1 MKALVT
7 GSTGFIGKNLCDHL
21 RSQGFDI
28 RTISR
33 SEDNSKDHHICDLEK
48 DFPHHSIFDGIDY
61 VFHLAG
67 YAHDLSDPRT
77 SYEKYRNLNVR
88 ATQVLC
94 QMADLAKVKSFI
106 FLSSVKAGDST
117 INRELNDFRNIYGET
132 KREAEEFLLSYQ
144 PENNMR
150 MNIIRPALVYG
161 PDMKGNLKSM
171 LNGIQQGWFPP
182 MPKLNNKRSMVHV
195 HDLILAIMIVNNAE
209 QSNKEIYIAT
219 DGLHYSTSDIYEILM
234 EISGR
239 NIPNYRFPLFLI
251 RLIGLISSNMRHK
264 IQKLLG
270 DEVYDPIKLYNIGFT
285 PKKSLKHLF
294 LFK

>member
-1 MKALVT
+1 MKALVI
-7 GSTGFIGKNLCDHL
+7 GSTGFIGKNLCEHL
-21 RSQGFDI
+21 KRQGFEV

-33 SEDNSKDHHICDLEK
+33 SEDTSEDHHICDLEK
-48 DFPHHSIFDGIDY
+48 DFPHQSIFDGINC

-67 YAHDLSDPRT
+67 YAHDLSDPKK
-77 SYEKYRNLNVR
+77 SYEKYKNLNVH
-88 ATQVLC
+88 ATKVLC
-94 QMADLAKVKSFI
+94 QMADLARVKSFI
-106 FLSSVKAGDST
+106 FLSSVKAGNSN
-117 INRELNDFRNIYGET
+117 INSRPNDFRSIYGET
-132 KREAEEFLLSYQ
+132 KRQAEKFLLSYQ

-150 MNIIRPALVYG
+150 INIIRPALVYG
-161 PDMKGNLKSM
+161 PDMKGNLKNM
-171 LNGIQQGWFPP
+171 LKGIQEGWFPP

-239 NIPNYRFPLFLI
+239 NIPNYRFPLFLL
-251 RLIGLISSNMRHK
+251 RLIGLLSSKLRFK

-270 DEVYDPIKLYNIGFT
+270 DEVYDPIKLYNIGFK
-285 PKKSLKHLF
+285 PKKSLKDLF
-294 LFK
+294 LHK